1 MLMTIDFKKIACYN
15 VKKDKT
21 RRRLMSSILK
31 AKTDIENG
39 VFDSAFVRLY
49 GEDAV
54 LAQRERYQNAIDS
67 FARLY
72 PKHTEIN
79 VFSASGRTEIC
90 GNHTDHNFGKTLS
103 AAVDLDVIAVVAKDE
118 NKIEIH
124 SEGFSPDI
132 LAADDIGFAES
143 EKNTSR
149 ALVKGVCNGLVNR
162 GFKYG
167 GFVAYSTSNVLKGSG
182 VSSSAAYEVLLVTI
196 QSELY
201 NDGKIDAV
209 TAAQIS
215 QYAENDFF
223 GKPCGLLD
231 QMSSSV
237 GGFLTI
243 DFENPDEPK
252 IHKIDYDFEKAGYTL
267 CIIDAGVNHADLT
280 HEYASIPLEM
290 KAVAGLFGKKV
301 LREVTCEQV
310 IANMAKIRKELGDR
324 APLRALHFLTENDRV
339 QAAATALEN
348 GDFNGFLDA
357 VNKSGRSSFM
367 YLQNVYSSQN
377 VWDQSLSDALCLCDM
392 LLGGKGA
399 FRVHGGGFGGTVQAF
414 VPNEML
420 SEFKEK
426 VDSVF
431 SKGGCKVLKIRKD
444 GGIAVIR

>member
-1 MLMTIDFKKIACYN
+1 
-15 VKKDKT
+15 
-21 RRRLMSSILK
+21 MSSILR

-39 VFDSAFVRLY
+39 LYDKTFASLY
-49 GEDAV
+49 GESAV
-54 LAQRERYQNAIDS
+54 LSQRERYQNAIDS
-67 FARLY
+67 FSRLY
-72 PKHTEIN
+72 PQHDEISI
-79 VFSASGRTEIC
+79 FSASGRTEIC

-103 AAVDLDVIAVVAKDE
+103 AAVDLDVIAVVAKE
-118 NKIEIH
+118 QTKIEIH

-132 LAADDIGFAES
+132 LSVNDIEYAES

-196 QSELY
+196 QNHLY
-201 NDGKIDAV
+201 NDGKIDDV
-209 TAAQIS
+209 TTAQIS

-231 QMSSSV
+231 QMSSAV

-243 DFENPDEPK
+243 DFENPNEPK
-252 IHKIDYDFEKAGYTL
+252 IHKIDYDFEKEGYSL
-267 CIIDAGVNHADLT
+267 CIIDAGGNHADLT
-280 HEYASIPLEM
+280 HEYASIPSEM

-301 LREVTCEQV
+301 LREITAQEV
-310 IANMAKIRKELGDR
+310 ISNMAKIRKELGDR
-324 APLRALHFLTENDRV
+324 APLRALHFLSENERV
-339 QAAATALEN
+339 QSAADALEN

-377 VWDQSLSDALCLCDM
+377 VHEQSLSDALCLCDM

-431 SKGGCKVLKIRKD
+431 SKDSCKVLKIRKD
-444 GGIAVIR
+444 GGVAVIR